1 MCFNTAFC
9 QIYAIVCGNECLKYI
24 LGQKMQDSVGNLL
37 CYGHD
42 GREPCGLKC
51 QVGEAGGGTDN
62 SCNKYIS
69 NAF

>member
-1 MCFNTAFC
+1 
-9 QIYAIVCGNECLKYI
+9 
-24 LGQKMQDSVGNLL
+24 MQDSVGNLL

-62 SCNKYIS
+62 SSTVTRLSKS
-69 NAF
+69 VTE

>member
-1 MCFNTAFC
+1 
-9 QIYAIVCGNECLKYI
+9 
-24 LGQKMQDSVGNLL
+24 MQDSVGNLL